1 MVLLLAVLVSYTPA
15 LRGGM
20 LWDDDQHV
28 TSRELQSVDGL
39 RRIWFD
45 IGATQQFYPVVYS
58 AFWLE
63 HRLWGDDTLGYHVV
77 NVVLHAGS
85 AFLLAL
91 ILRRLS
97 VPGAWLAAA
106 LFALHPVY
114 VESVAWMTELKNT
127 LSGVFYLAAML
138 AYLRFDASR
147 RLPAYALAAALF
159 VLALLSKT
167 VTATLPMALLVVFWW
182 QRGTISWRRDVLPLV
197 PFVVVGVAG
206 GLTTAWIERSLLGAR
221 GAEFQFS
228 LVERFLIAGRAIWF
242 YLATLA
248 WPTNLIFVYPRW
260 EISQATWW
268 QYLFPAGVAVLVAV
282 AWLARKRSRAP
293 LAALLLFCGTL
304 FPVLGFF
311 NVYPF
316 RFSFVADHFQYLAS
330 AAVIVLFSAAVVTLA
345 GRWHV
350 RPAVATGAA
359 AVVLGSVLAPLTWAQ
374 SLQYAGAETLYRM
387 TLRAN
392 PSCWLARVNLG
403 ILLVD
408 DRPDEAEPN
417 FREALR
423 LRANLPEGHY
433 NLGCILHRRGQ
444 LEEARFQYTE
454 ALRLSPAL
462 AEAHNN
468 LGDVLRRTGR
478 LEDAIR
484 EGEAAIRLA
493 PKSAE
498 ARYTLGLSLQDSG
511 RSDDA
516 IAQFTEAVRLGLD
529 GAELRYKF
537 GAALHQAG
545 HVEES
550 VTQYAEALRLRP
562 AYPEVHANLGAAL
575 QTIGRS
581 DEALAHF
588 REALRLKPDYA
599 DAYYYLGNALQGMG
613 RFDDAIAQYAAA
625 LRINPRD
632 GAVRNNLGRALE
644 GLGRLAEAAAEYR
657 AAMQLRPDLVEPRVN
672 LARVLGARG
681 APPVR

>member
-1 MVLLLAVLVSYTPA
+1 
-15 LRGGM
+15 M

-63 HRLWGDDTLGYHVV
+63 HRLWGDDTLGYHLV

-374 SLQYAGAETLYRM
+374 SLQYAGAETLYRT

-511 RSDDA
+511 RFDDA

>member
-1 MVLLLAVLVSYTPA
+1 
-15 LRGGM
+15 M

-511 RSDDA
+511 RFDDA

>member
-1 MVLLLAVLVSYTPA
+1 
-15 LRGGM
+15 M

-681 APPVR
+681 APPAR